1 MSVSL
6 NQVMNEFALIQTYFN
21 QLSAAHSQSA
31 TVYGIGDDA
40 AIVQPPV
47 GKQLVITSDT
57 LVAGRH
63 FPLDTS
69 AHAIG
74 WKAAAV
80 NLSDIAAMGATPYA
94 VLMAISLPEVNTA
107 WLEQFS
113 RGFFDCCAP
122 EKVQLIGG
130 DTTKSSVLSITV
142 TALGWVD
149 QGAAIRRDGAHVDD
163 LIVVSNT
170 LGDAAYALKN
180 PRSDLQQR
188 LDYPQAQNKL
198 GMALVGYASSMLDIS
213 DGLAQDL
220 GHILSA
226 SHVGA
231 ELYVDQLPLSA
242 ILQQLPAAQAWQLA
256 LTGGDDY
263 ELCFTI
269 APAQFDKFQA
279 HQAMQQP
286 AQLFELQVI
295 GKITRGSTMQLFNQ
309 GTALTMTHLQGYQH
323 FD

>member
-1 MSVSL
+1 
-6 NQVMNEFALIQTYFN
+6 MNEFALIQSYFN
-21 QLSAAHSQSA
+21 QSNASHAQAA

-40 AIVQPPV
+40 AIIQPPANH
-47 GKQLVITSDT
+47 QLVITSDT

-63 FPLDTS
+63 FPLGTT

-80 NLSDIAAMGATPYA
+80 NLSDIAAMGAMPYA
-94 VLMAISLPEVNTA
+94 VLMAISLPEVDSE
-107 WLEQFS
+107 WLQEFS

-142 TALGWVD
+142 TALGWVKQD
-149 QGAAIRRDGAHVDD
+149 AAVRRDGAQVDD

-170 LGDAAYALKN
+170 LGDAAYALQYPN
-180 PRSDLQQR
+180 SLLQSR

-198 GMALVGYASSMLDIS
+198 GMALAGYANSMLDIS

-220 GHILSA
+220 GHILTA
-226 SHVGA
+226 SNVGA
-231 ELYVDQLPLSA
+231 DLYLDQLPLSHT
-242 ILQQLPAAQAWQLA
+242 LQQLPAEQAWQLA
-256 LTGGDDY
+256 LGGGDDY

-269 APAQFDKFQA
+269 PVAQFKQFKST
-279 HQAMQQP
+279 HCLKEQQ
-286 AQLFELQVI
+286 QFNLQVI
-295 GKITRGSTMQLFNQ
+295 GKITSNSGIQLFNHNKPHH
-309 GTALTMTHLQGYQH
+309 MNLQGYQH

>member
-1 MSVSL
+1 
-6 NQVMNEFALIQTYFN
+6 MNEFALIQSYFN
-21 QLSAAHSQSA
+21 QSNAHPAQSA

-40 AIVQPPV
+40 AIIQPPF
-47 GKQLVITSDT
+47 GQQLVITSDT

-63 FPLDTS
+63 FPLDTLP
-69 AHAIG
+69 HAIG

-94 VLMAISLPEVNTA
+94 VLMAISLPDVNSE
-107 WLEQFS
+107 WLQEFS

-142 TALGWVD
+142 TALGWVT
-149 QGAAIRRDGAHVDD
+149 QGAAIRRDGAQVND

-170 LGDAAYALKN
+170 LGDAAYALQYPN
-180 PRSDLQQR
+180 SVLQSR

-198 GMALVGYASSMLDIS
+198 GMALASYATSMLDVS

-220 GHILSA
+220 GHILKA
-226 SHVGA
+226 SQVGA
-231 ELYVDQLPLSA
+231 DVYLDQLPLSDT
-242 ILQQLPAAQAWQLA
+242 LQNLPVAQAWQLA
-256 LTGGDDY
+256 LSGGDDY

-269 APAQFDKFQA
+269 PAMRFEQFKA
-279 HQAMQQP
+279 QQ
-286 AQLFELQVI
+286 QQFNLQVI
-295 GKITRGSTMQLFNQ
+295 CKINSDSGIQLFNHHKPYH
-309 GTALTMTHLQGYQH
+309 MNLQGYQH

>member
-1 MSVSL
+1 
-6 NQVMNEFALIQTYFN
+6 MNEFALIQSYFN
-21 QLSAAHSQSA
+21 QSNAHPAQSA

-40 AIVQPPV
+40 AIIQPPF
-47 GKQLVITSDT
+47 GQQLVITSDT

-63 FPLDTS
+63 FPLDTLP
-69 AHAIG
+69 HAIG

-94 VLMAISLPEVNTA
+94 VLMAISLPDVNSE
-107 WLEQFS
+107 WLQEFS

-142 TALGWVD
+142 TALGWVT
-149 QGAAIRRDGAHVDD
+149 QGAAIRRDGAQVND

-170 LGDAAYALKN
+170 LGDAAYALQYPN
-180 PRSDLQQR
+180 SVLQSR

-198 GMALVGYASSMLDIS
+198 GMALASYATSMLDVS

-220 GHILSA
+220 GHILKA
-226 SHVGA
+226 SQVGA
-231 ELYVDQLPLSA
+231 DLYLDQLPLSDT
-242 ILQQLPAAQAWQLA
+242 LQNLPVAQAWQLA
-256 LTGGDDY
+256 LSGGDDY

-269 APAQFDKFQA
+269 PAMRFEQFKA
-279 HQAMQQP
+279 QQ
-286 AQLFELQVI
+286 QQFNLQVI
-295 GKITRGSTMQLFNQ
+295 GKITSASGIQLFNHHKPYH
-309 GTALTMTHLQGYQH
+309 MNLQGYQH

>member
-1 MSVSL
+1 
-6 NQVMNEFALIQTYFN
+6 MNEFALIQSYFN
-21 QLSAAHSQSA
+21 QSNASYAQAA

-40 AIVQPPV
+40 AIIQPPLDH
-47 GKQLVITSDT
+47 QLVITSDT

-63 FPLDTS
+63 FPLDTP

-80 NLSDIAAMGATPYA
+80 NLSDIAAMGARPYA
-94 VLMAISLPEVNTA
+94 VLMAISLPEVNSE
-107 WLEQFS
+107 WLEAFS

-142 TALGWVD
+142 TALGWVK
-149 QGAAIRRDGAHVDD
+149 QGAAIRRDGAQIDD

-170 LGDAAYALKN
+170 LGDAAYALQYTNSPLK
-180 PRSDLQQR
+180 SR

-198 GMALVGYASSMLDIS
+198 GMALAGYATSMLDVS

-220 GHILSA
+220 SHILKS
-226 SHVGA
+226 SRVGA
-231 ELYVDQLPLSA
+231 DLYLDQLPLSET
-242 ILQQLPAAQAWQLA
+242 LQQLPAEQAWQLA
-256 LTGGDDY
+256 LSGGDDY

-269 APAQFDKFQA
+269 SAAKFERFNSKYCLKDAGPRDQPSQFN
-279 HQAMQQP
+279 
-286 AQLFELQVI
+286 LQVI
-295 GKITRGSTMQLFNQ
+295 GKITGTGGIKLFNHNK
-309 GTALTMTHLQGYQH
+309 AHHMNLQGYQH

>member
-21 QLSAAHSQSA
+21 QLSAAHAQSA

-63 FPLDTS
+63 FPLDTA

-80 NLSDIAAMGATPYA
+80 NLSDIAAMGATPCA

-149 QGAAIRRDGAHVDD
+149 QGAAIRRDGAQVDD

-180 PRSDLQQR
+180 PESDLQQR
-188 LDYPQAQNKL
+188 LDYPQPQNKL

-220 GHILSA
+220 GHILKA
-226 SHVGA
+226 SQVGA

-295 GKITRGSTMQLFNQ
+295 GKITRGSNMQLFNQ

>member
-1 MSVSL
+1 
-6 NQVMNEFALIQTYFN
+6 MNEFALIQSYFN
-21 QLSAAHSQSA
+21 QSNARPVQSA
-31 TVYGIGDDA
+31 TVFGIGDDA
-40 AIVQPPV
+40 AIIQPPF
-47 GKQLVITSDT
+47 GQQLVITSDT

-63 FPLDTS
+63 FPLDTLP
-69 AHAIG
+69 HAIG

-94 VLMAISLPEVNTA
+94 VLMAISLPDVNSE
-107 WLEQFS
+107 WLQEFS

-142 TALGWVD
+142 TALGWVT
-149 QGAAIRRDGAHVDD
+149 QGAAIRRDGAQVND

-170 LGDAAYALKN
+170 LGDAAYALQYPN
-180 PRSDLQQR
+180 SVLQSR

-198 GMALVGYASSMLDIS
+198 GMALASYATSMLDVS

-220 GHILSA
+220 GHILKA
-226 SHVGA
+226 SQVGA
-231 ELYVDQLPLSA
+231 DLYLDQLPLSDT
-242 ILQQLPAAQAWQLA
+242 LQNLPVAQAWQLA
-256 LTGGDDY
+256 LSGGDDY

-269 APAQFDKFQA
+269 PAMKFEQFEA
-279 HQAMQQP
+279 QQ
-286 AQLFELQVI
+286 QQFNLQVI
-295 GKITRGSTMQLFNQ
+295 GKINSDSGIQLFNHHKPYH
-309 GTALTMTHLQGYQH
+309 MNLQGYQH